1 VPAATLTHCVIL
13 ADAAAPAPLGSGL
26 ALATPLALEPIGGRP
41 FLAWLIRELMRFGVA
56 DYRLASSRF
65 ADELGRAIPAIQARL
80 PHPVRISVSAPPT
93 HTPAD
98 DRLWW
103 ARDRLPDRFLL
114 CDGGALFDGNL
125 AALLAEAAGDGA
137 TAVWAFATADTDE
150 TVDAAVLVVD
160 RLALAGLTRA
170 GGTDGLLPHLART
183 GLLRRV
189 PGHGSVHRIAT
200 PTALAAARVAIPR
213 TLRRPAL
220 FLDRDGVLNLD
231 HGYVGTPARFEFM
244 GGAQAALRHATD
256 AGWHV
261 FVATNQSGVARGFYT
276 ECDVQALMAWVG
288 EQVRRAGGTIDDT
301 RYCPYHPEA
310 ASPAYRRPSDWRKP
324 APGML
329 MDLLRAWEV
338 DAARSVLVGDQP
350 SDLEAAAAAGIGGH
364 RFLGGDLLAFIRPLL
379 EHPPG

>member
-1 VPAATLTHCVIL
+1 VPTATLTHCIIL
-13 ADAAAPAPLGSGL
+13 ADAAAPAPPGSGL
-26 ALATPLALEPIGGRP
+26 ALATPLALESVGDRP
-41 FLAWLIRELMRFGVA
+41 FLAWLIRELMRFGVT
-56 DYRLASSRF
+56 DYHLTSNRF
-65 ADELGRAIPAIQARL
+65 AGELARAIPTIQARL
-80 PHPVRISVSAPPT
+80 PHPVRISMIAHPSDTAPE
-93 HTPAD
+93 
-98 DRLWW
+98 DRLRW

-125 AALLAEAAGDGA
+125 AALLAEAAGDSA
-137 TAVWAFATADTDE
+137 TAAWAFAIADTDE
-150 TVDAAVLVVD
+150 TAAAAVLVVD

-170 GGTDGLLPHLART
+170 GGAEGLLAHFART

-189 PGHGSVHRIAT
+189 PGHGSVHRVIT
-200 PTALAAARVAIPR
+200 FTDLAAARVAIPR
-213 TLRRPAL
+213 TLRRSAL

-231 HGYVGTPARFEFM
+231 HGYVGTQARFEFTE
-244 GGAQAALRHATD
+244 GAQAALRHAAD

-276 ECDVQALMAWVG
+276 ECDVQTLMAWVG

-310 ASPAYRRPSDWRKP
+310 DIPAYRRSSDWRKP

-350 SDLEAAAAAGIGGH
+350 SDLEAAAAAGIRSH